1 MTTPDTAD
9 SAQPSA
15 QDSSLTNLTYEQA
28 RDQLTAVVEQLE
40 AGTTT
45 LEESLALWERGEQ
58 LVGIC
63 EQWLD
68 NARQRIEAVR
78 RKAASVES

>member
-9 SAQPSA
+9 PAQPSA

-58 LVGIC
+58 LVGVC